1 MASSLPPDTPTSPE
15 PPAEEPLEMEPDRFH
30 RLKMMALA
38 VLIPAALLLGYHS
51 YLEYQAFKLATVHL
65 EQAALLSDQNQNQAA
80 LNELE
85 QCVAAYPEFYEAYNL
100 MAAVHYQNQDLNEA
114 AKAYRRGL
122 AAMPEHGLM
131 NLNLAE
137 VLVAQQAYSEAL
149 TFAQK
154 ASQLLP
160 GDDRP
165 GMLIQKCN
173 AGMTRQVAPQT

>member
-1 MASSLPPDTPTSPE
+1 MASSLPPDTPTPPE

-30 RLKMMALA
+30 RLKMVALA
-38 VLIPAALLLGYHS
+38 VLIPAAMLLGYHS
-51 YLEYQAFKLATVHL
+51 FLEYQAFQVATTHL
-65 EQAALLSDQNQNQAA
+65 EQAALLGDQNQNQAA

-85 QCVAAYPEFYEAYNL
+85 HCLAAYPEFYEAYNL
-100 MAAVHYQNQDLNEA
+100 MATLHNQSQDLDGA

-131 NLNLAE
+131 NLNMAE
-137 VLVAQQAYSEAL
+137 VLVAQQDYAEAL

-154 ASQLLP
+154 ASRLLP

-165 GMLIQKCN
+165 GMLIEKCN
-173 AGMTRQVAPQT
+173 AGMTRKVPQT